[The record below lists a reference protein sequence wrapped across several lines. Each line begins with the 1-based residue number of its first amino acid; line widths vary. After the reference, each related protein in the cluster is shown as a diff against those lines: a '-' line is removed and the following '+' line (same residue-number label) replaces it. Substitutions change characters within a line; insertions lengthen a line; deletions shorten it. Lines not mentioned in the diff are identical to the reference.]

1 MMIHVR
7 VIFQVFQRRQDGSED
22 LYRDW
27 DDYKT
32 GFGSLTGEFWLGL
45 SVNLDLLSVH
55 FHFFAYNCA
64 AFSKGE

>member
-1 MMIHVR
+1 MSLKSRHSTYNLVGMIMMIHVR

-22 LYRDW
+22 FYRDW

-45 SVNLDLLSVH
+45 SENLDL
-55 FHFFAYNCA
+55 F
-64 AFSKGE
+64 